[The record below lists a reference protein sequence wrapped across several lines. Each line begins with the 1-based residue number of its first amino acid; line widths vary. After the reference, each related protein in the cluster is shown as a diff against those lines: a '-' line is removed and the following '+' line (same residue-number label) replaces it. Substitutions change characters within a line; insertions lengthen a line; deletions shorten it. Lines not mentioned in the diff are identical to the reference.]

1 MTNYQ
6 HANTLTLDVPAGSP
20 LADAIID
27 EHNATGEVRVD
38 VRTHDDYVMGE
49 ALVTGVDHA

>member
-6 HANTLTLDVPAGSP
+6 HAITLTLDVPAGSP